1 MVLLVMVVAIECE
14 KFYMDLVYIK
24 IIYNFKLKKWELGSV
39 IKQCGEQYELVNRK
53 LKSGVD

>member
-39 IKQCGEQYELVNRK
+39 IKYCGEQYELVNRK